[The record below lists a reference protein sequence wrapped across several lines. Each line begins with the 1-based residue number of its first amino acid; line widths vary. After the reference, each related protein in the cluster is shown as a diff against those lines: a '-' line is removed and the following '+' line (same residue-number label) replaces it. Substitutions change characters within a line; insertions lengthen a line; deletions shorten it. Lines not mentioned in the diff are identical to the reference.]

1 MELSYYKINPTGNIT
16 LIVETPVLRESQS
29 RVASELMALDKDAEQ
44 VGFLEKPTDS
54 AALVRLQ
61 MMGGEFCGN
70 ASISA
75 AALTASSREIDK
87 GSICLEVSGVDKPLD
102 IAIEKKCVN
111 VYRGTVNMPLP
122 ERIESICIDG
132 KNFPIVHFEGI
143 SHIVA
148 DYTLEKCFAEK
159 NIRSLCSELKVDA
172 LGIMFVDKGKLEP
185 FVYVAS
191 TDSAVWESSC
201 ASGTTAVTAY
211 AAYKGK
217 ESCTLSFE
225 EPGGSLSVT
234 AQFTD
239 GAITSLLLTGGAE
252 IMGRYLICT

>member
-29 RVASELMALDKDAEQ
+29 RIAAELMALCKEAEQ
-44 VGFLEKPTDS
+44 VGFLENPSGS
-54 AALVRLQ
+54 AAEVRLQ

-75 AALTASSREIDK
+75 AALTASSKGIDN

-102 IAIEKKCVN
+102 IGIAKKCDK

-122 ERIESICIDG
+122 KKIESICIDS
-132 KNFPIVHFEGI
+132 KDFPIVHFEGI

-148 DYTLEKCFAEK
+148 DNTLEKSFAEA
-159 NIRSLCSELKVDA
+159 NIRSICSELNVDA
-172 LGIMFVDKGKLEP
+172 LGIMFVDGGRLEP

-201 ASGTTAVTAY
+201 ASGTTAVTAFS
-211 AAYKGK
+211 AYKHK
-217 ESCTLSFE
+217 RSCSLSFTQPGGTLSVE
-225 EPGGSLSVT
+225 
-234 AQFTD
+234 AQYSA
-239 GAITSLLLTGGAE
+239 GAITSLLLTGSAE
-252 IMGRYLICT
+252 IVGRYLICI